1 MTDVQQS
8 DSVVEPVASEASDAS
23 SLETVTSSEVTSSEV
38 APVDAAFV
46 DPSESAESAESG
58 AAEGREYV
66 EPTADQLDQEGDI
79 AADYIEEL
87 LDIADIDGDID
98 IDARNG
104 RSYISVNADENANLR
119 LLSKPD
125 TVTALQELTRLAVQN
140 KTGSFSRLILDI
152 AGSRDARQ
160 AELATLVDHAITRIE
175 EGATQAALPAMSS
188 YERKLVHDIVSER
201 GFVSNSQGEGRDRH
215 TVISK
220 A

>member
-8 DSVVEPVASEASDAS
+8 DSVVEPVSPEDASPASVTVSDVAFVETSESTSTSTATESDAS
-23 SLETVTSSEVTSSEV
+23 
-38 APVDAAFV
+38 
-46 DPSESAESAESG
+46 
-58 AAEGREYV
+58 EGREYA

-160 AELATLVDHAITRIE
+160 AELATLVDHAISRIE
-175 EGATQAALPAMSS
+175 EGSAQAALPAMSS

-215 TVISK
+215 TVITK